1 MLGKHRRNRIPDAS
15 KVRIP
20 TLEMRVGLVEGGVL
34 KLGLSLSQRWRQLVQ
49 RSIACTIL
57 QRRSSFRRI

>member
-1 MLGKHRRNRIPDAS
+1 MLGKHRGDRIADAR

-34 KLGLSLSQRWRQLVQ
+34 QLGLNLSQRWGQPVQ
-49 RSIACTIL
+49 
-57 QRRSSFRRI
+57 

>member
-1 MLGKHRRNRIPDAS
+1 MLGKHRGDRIADAR

-34 KLGLSLSQRWRQLVQ
+34 QLCLNLSQRWSQPVQ
-49 RSIACTIL
+49 
-57 QRRSSFRRI
+57 